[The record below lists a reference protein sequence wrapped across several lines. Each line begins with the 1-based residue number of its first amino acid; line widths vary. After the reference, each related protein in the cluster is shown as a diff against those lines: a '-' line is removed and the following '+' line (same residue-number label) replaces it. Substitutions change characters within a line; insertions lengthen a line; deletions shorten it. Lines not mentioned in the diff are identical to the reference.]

1 MDFSFTQEQQ
11 EIFDAVAEIC
21 ADFKAR
27 ARETNAAGHF
37 PWDNLRTMAECDL
50 FGIPVPEQWGGMGL
64 GFLEWA
70 VIGEMLSGACTTTGA
85 VYAAHML
92 CMYPILSFGT
102 DEQKDKFL
110 RPLATGEK
118 IGAMGL
124 TEANVGSDAGSVQTR
139 ADRRGDS
146 YVINGAKIF
155 ITNGGDAEIYVII
168 ANTAPGRGTRGLTAF
183 IIEKGTPG
191 FSFGKNEKKMAY
203 DSLSNCELIFQ
214 DCEIPAA
221 NMLYKEGRGFRV
233 AMELLDVGRIGM
245 AVGAVGLA
253 QAAYEAAAQ
262 YSLQR
267 EQFGQKIHEF
277 QAIQHF
283 LANMA
288 MDIEC
293 SRLLAYK
300 AAWMKDNG
308 LDCTKIAAMAKLFGS
323 EAVNRVCSKAVQ
335 IHGGHGYTTEFDVER
350 YFREAKL
357 FEIVEG
363 TSEIQRNVIAIN
375 LVREALEA
383 SK

>member
-1 MDFSFTQEQQ
+1 MDFSFTEQQQ

-27 ARETNAAGHF
+27 ARETNAAGKF
-37 PWDNLRTMAECDL
+37 PWDNVRIMAECDL

-70 VIGEMLSGACTTTGA
+70 VVGEMLSHACTTTGA

-92 CMYPILSFGT
+92 CLYPILAFGT

-124 TEANVGSDAGSVQTR
+124 TEPGVGSDAGSVQTR
-139 ADRRGDS
+139 AERRGDS
-146 YVINGAKIF
+146 YVLNGSKIF

-183 IIEKGTPG
+183 IVEKGTPG

-203 DSLSNCELIFQ
+203 DSLSNCELIFE
-214 DCEIPAA
+214 DCEIPAS
-221 NMLYKEGRGFRV
+221 NLLYKEGRGFRV

-253 QAAYEAAAQ
+253 QAAYEAAVQ

-283 LANMA
+283 LADMA
-288 MDIEC
+288 TDIEC
-293 SRLLAYK
+293 ARLLAYK
-300 AAWMKDNG
+300 AAWMKDQG
-308 LDCTKIAAMAKLFGS
+308 LEFTKIAAMAKLFGS
-323 EAVNRVCSKAVQ
+323 EAVNRVCAKAVQ
-335 IHGGHGYTTEFDVER
+335 IHGGHGYTAEFDVER

-363 TSEIQRNVIAIN
+363 TSEIQRNVIAVN
-375 LVREALEA
+375 LVREAIA
-383 SK
+383 ATQ